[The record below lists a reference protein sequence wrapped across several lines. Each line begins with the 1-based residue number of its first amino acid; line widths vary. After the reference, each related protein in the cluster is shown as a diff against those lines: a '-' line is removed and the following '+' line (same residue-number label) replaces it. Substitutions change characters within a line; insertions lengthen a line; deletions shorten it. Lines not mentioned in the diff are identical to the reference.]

1 MTDREDLARRL
12 STAVSVAISEALA
25 TREQTQQIPVR
36 TFFYFAFLIAL
47 YQERKKTLCSQ
58 NVFLLCLG
66 CQPRASV
73 MALDAAMDSPLAG
86 ESLSAIFSELP
97 A

>member
-1 MTDREDLARRL
+1 MADREVLARRPA
-12 STAVSVAISEALA
+12 AVSVAISEALA
-25 TREQTQQIPVR
+25 TQEQTQQIPVR

-47 YQERKKTLCSQ
+47 YQERKKLCVPKTFS
-58 NVFLLCLG
+58 LG

-73 MALDAAMDSPLAG
+73 MALDAAMDSPLAR
-86 ESLSAIFSELP
+86 ESLSAIFSELS